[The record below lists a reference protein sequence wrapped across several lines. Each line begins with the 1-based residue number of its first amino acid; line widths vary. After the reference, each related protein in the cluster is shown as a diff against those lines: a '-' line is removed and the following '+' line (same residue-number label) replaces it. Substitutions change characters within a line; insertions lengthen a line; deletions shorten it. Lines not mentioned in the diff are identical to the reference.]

1 MPDNDPDGQRP
12 KFNPYVFRE
21 RMNKIGWAY
30 RNQAMGLIRI
40 CRLFC
45 KAAEQSVTQDA
56 EFSK

>member
-1 MPDNDPDGQRP
+1 MPDNAPVGQRP
-12 KFNPYVFRE
+12 KFNPYTFRE

-40 CRLFC
+40 CLLFC
-45 KAAEQSVTQDA
+45 KAAEQGVTQDA